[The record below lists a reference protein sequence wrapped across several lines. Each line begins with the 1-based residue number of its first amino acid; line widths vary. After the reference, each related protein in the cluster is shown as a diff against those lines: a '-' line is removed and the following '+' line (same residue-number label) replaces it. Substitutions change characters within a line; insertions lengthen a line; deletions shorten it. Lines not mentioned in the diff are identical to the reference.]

1 MMKLTRY
8 RSSRLCF
15 FGGGGGL
22 APPEGDPVKVAGG
35 TPLDRE
41 EVLGVAVMF
50 DCAEPVFAAETCG
63 LERVASGFV
72 SA

>member
-22 APPEGDPVKVAGG
+22 ALPEGDPVTVVGG
-35 TPLDRE
+35 TPLGRE
-41 EVLGVAVMF
+41 EAPGAVAMLGG
-50 DCAEPVFAAETCG
+50 AEPLFVDACG
-63 LERVASGFV
+63 LDTVASDFV